1 MVFSGIPFLYY
12 FLPCV
17 LFAYFVVPK
26 KGRNFVLLISSLI
39 FYAWGEPVY
48 VFLMLFSILVGYVT
62 GILLEKSRENAWR
75 MVTPGR
81 VLIGSV
87 FLFVTLFAY
96 FKYTDFFIANMN
108 GLTGSKIP
116 LLKIALPIGISFY
129 TFQIIS
135 YLVDVYREE
144 VPAQKNIISLAAY
157 IAMFPQLIAG
167 PIVRY
172 KDISGQLKE
181 RRTTWE
187 MAEAGITRFI
197 IGLSK
202 KILIANELGELCS
215 LFRVSGDKSVLFYW
229 LYAVAFMLHIYFDF
243 SGYSDM
249 AIGLG
254 KILGFTF
261 PENFNY
267 PYIAGSITDFWRRWH
282 MTLGTWFRDYVY
294 IPLGGNRVS
303 NAKWY
308 RNIFIVWMF
317 TGIWHG
323 AAWNF
328 LFWGLYFA
336 VLLIIEK
343 KWLLKLLKKSK
354 WIGHMYLIFLVLISF
369 VIFNATDMWTAFEDI
384 GGLFGVGGFP
394 FVSREALY
402 YAKSYGITL
411 FVGIV
416 GCMPVIPWIRDSWL
430 QDRENSP
437 ILGGIIGIAK
447 PVVLIVLV
455 LLSTAYLVDGS
466 FNPFL
471 YFRF

>member
-17 LFAYFVVPK
+17 LLAYFVMPK
-26 KGRNFVLLISSLI
+26 KGRNLVLLISSLI

-48 VFLMLFSILVGYVT
+48 VFLMLLSIIVGYLT
-62 GILLEKSRENAWR
+62 GILLEKSKKESWR
-75 MVTPGR
+75 NVTPGR
-81 VLIGSV
+81 ILACSV
-87 FLFVTLFAY
+87 FLFVAIFIY
-96 FKYTDFFIANMN
+96 FKYTDFFIANIN
-108 GLTGSKIP
+108 SVAGSKIS
-116 LLKIALPIGISFY
+116 LLNIALPIGISFY

-135 YLVDVYREE
+135 YLVDVYRGE
-144 VPAQKNIISLAAY
+144 VPAQKNFISLAAY
-157 IAMFPQLIAG
+157 VAMFPQLIAG

-172 KDISGQLKE
+172 KDVSKQLTE
-181 RRTTWE
+181 RKITWE
-187 MAEAGITRFI
+187 MAESGITRFI

-215 LFRVSGDKSVLFYW
+215 VFRDSQDKSVLFYW

-254 KILGFTF
+254 KILGFVF

-267 PYIAGSITDFWRRWH
+267 PYVAGSVTEFWRRWH

-303 NAKWY
+303 KGKWY
-308 RNIFIVWMF
+308 RNILIVWMF

-336 VLLIIEK
+336 VLLILEK
-343 KWLLKLLKKSK
+343 KYLLKKLNQSK
-354 WIGHMYLIFLVLISF
+354 CLRHIYLLFVVLISF
-369 VIFNATDMWTAFEDI
+369 VIFNAANMAMAFEDI
-384 GGLFGVGGFP
+384 GRLFGAGDIP
-394 FVSREALY
+394 FVSKEAIY
-402 YAKSYGITL
+402 YAKSYGVIL
-411 FVGIV
+411 LIGIV
-416 GCMPVIPWIRDSWL
+416 GCMPVNPWIVNQFTIQKKTKIFDL
-430 QDRENSP
+430 LFGVLKL
-437 ILGGIIGIAK
+437 ILLIAL
-447 PVVLIVLV
+447 VV
-455 LLSTAYLVDGS
+455 LSTAYLVDGS